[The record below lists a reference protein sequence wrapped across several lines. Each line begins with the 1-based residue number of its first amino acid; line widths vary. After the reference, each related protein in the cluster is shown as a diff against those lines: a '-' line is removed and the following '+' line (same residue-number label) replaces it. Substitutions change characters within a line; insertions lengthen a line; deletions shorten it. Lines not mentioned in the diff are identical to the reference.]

1 MDRKGLLESQAPA
14 ATTAPSSATVAKTP
28 PKTST
33 LGLVSLVL
41 LIAAWVG
48 QSEVSKFLQEGT
60 GESYNSPY
68 FITIL
73 NQSCMIIALPLNLFL
88 LPWRDFCSPGAY
100 LKAQGLS
107 VRTVALHSSYL
118 ALVYC
123 ASTYFW
129 FSALGRT
136 AVNVAI
142 ASGLYNSSVVWVFL
156 LSLACGMET
165 FTTAKAIGVVLALVG
180 VGLGSIS
187 SESPEAPTMNIS
199 SPSPSQSEPTFALL
213 HSNSHHMQLG
223 YIEVIGSA
231 ILYAVFEVLLNRVT
245 NSAARRRNN
254 GNQENGN
261 QEVPLAV
268 ANIFSGGIGLVH
280 LFCLTILL
288 WPLDALGIEPFHWPT
303 SAQWGLLWVNA
314 GLGTLFNVSFC
325 AALVL
330 TTPLFVSV
338 SCLMTIPLAACVD
351 LLRGQ
356 ANFTGLQIGGML
368 LICVGFFCFLGLCG
382 KRKMR

>member
-1 MDRKGLLESQAPA
+1 
-14 ATTAPSSATVAKTP
+14 
-28 PKTST
+28 
-33 LGLVSLVL
+33 
-41 LIAAWVG
+41 
-48 QSEVSKFLQEGT
+48 
-60 GESYNSPY
+60 
-68 FITIL
+68 
-73 NQSCMIIALPLNLFL
+73 
-88 LPWRDFCSPGAY
+88 
-100 LKAQGLS
+100 
-107 VRTVALHSSYL
+107 
-118 ALVYC
+118 
-123 ASTYFW
+123 
-129 FSALGRT
+129 
-136 AVNVAI
+136 
-142 ASGLYNSSVVWVFL
+142 
-156 LSLACGMET
+156 
-165 FTTAKAIGVVLALVG
+165 
-180 VGLGSIS
+180 
-187 SESPEAPTMNIS
+187 MNIS